1 MHSLVPGLFR
11 MIEHVQLQS
20 VSEDLARNEGAD
32 LQKLSTPGLG
42 RKRKAEE
49 SSLYDG
55 NLPGTPPRAPIAVL
69 RVSISPQLQNEATS
83 GS

>member
-55 NLPGTPPRAPIAVL
+55 IPAWDSSQTSLRCSQGGHLSPAPK
-69 RVSISPQLQNEATS
+69 
-83 GS
+83 